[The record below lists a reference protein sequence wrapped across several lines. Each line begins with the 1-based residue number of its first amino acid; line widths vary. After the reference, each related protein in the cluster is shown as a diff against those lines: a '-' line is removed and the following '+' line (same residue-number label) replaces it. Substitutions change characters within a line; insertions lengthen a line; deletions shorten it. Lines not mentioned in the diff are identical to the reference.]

1 MRFQQSVGRSV
12 AANGLAALGAHCL
25 PTLACFSET
34 PMGERARWHV
44 VLPSEW
50 HARDIKIIAVS
61 VAEFFFSSLAC
72 CLLTKHVYVF
82 CMLLWKHVT
91 VKKSEKC

>member
-1 MRFQQSVGRSV
+1 M

-61 VAEFFFSSLAC
+61 VAEFFFFIA
-72 CLLTKHVYVF
+72 CLLLTDKT
-82 CMLLWKHVT
+82 CLRLLYASLETCDSKEIRKVLI
-91 VKKSEKC
+91 